1 MNKTVRN
8 IFTFIVL
15 VLLQVLV
22 FNNISLFG
30 YINPMPY
37 VLWLLFF
44 PLMKNKIPYLIGAFL
59 LGLSVDFFSNS
70 GGIQAM
76 ASVFI
81 AYIRLSTLKILF
93 RKRDVDFTSFTIRS
107 MSTVKLVYY
116 TAILVFIH
124 HFIVFSLEFFDFSR
138 IIMIIY
144 YTFTT
149 SLFTVFLCA
158 IGISLFVKRT
168 R

>member
-1 MNKTVRN
+1 M
-8 IFTFIVL
+8 FIL
-15 VLLQVLV
+15 LILLQVLV

-44 PLMKNKIPYLIGAFL
+44 PLMKNKLPYLLGAFF
-59 LGLSVDFFSNS
+59 LGLSIDFFSNS

-93 RKRDVDFTSFTIRS
+93 RKRDVDFSSFTVKS
-107 MSTVKLVYY
+107 MPTVKLAYY
-116 TAILVFIH
+116 TIILVFIH
-124 HFIVFSLEFFDFSR
+124 HFIVFCLEFFDLSR
-138 IIMIIY
+138 ITTIIR

-149 SLFTVFLCA
+149 SLFTLFLCA

-168 R
+168 K

>member
-1 MNKTVRN
+1 MNEVIKT

-15 VLLQVLV
+15 VLFQVLV
-22 FNNISLFG
+22 FNNISFFG

-44 PLMKNKIPYLIGAFL
+44 PLMKNKIPYLVGAFL
-59 LGLSVDFFSNS
+59 LGLSIDFFSNS

-76 ASVFI
+76 ASVFV

-93 RKRDVDFTSFTIRS
+93 RKRDVDFSSFMIRS
-107 MSTVKLVYY
+107 MSTVKLAYY
-116 TAILVFIH
+116 TIILVFIH
-124 HFIVFSLEFFDFSR
+124 HFIVFCLEFFDLSR
-138 IIMIIY
+138 ITTIIR

-149 SLFTVFLCA
+149 SLFTIFLCA
-158 IGISLFVKRT
+158 VGISLFVKRT
-168 R
+168 K